1 VTSAGADGLRVKV
14 VGAGHSFTG
23 IAVTDG
29 VLVSLDRYARLLSAD
44 ASTGLVTVQA
54 GIRLS
59 DLNVALAARGLA
71 LANLGDIAYQSVAGA
86 ISTATHGTGARLGG
100 LATQVVGMRVVAGDG
115 SIVSLGPEAA
125 VGLGALGI
133 VSTVTLQCVPA
144 FRLHVREGAERVD
157 ALLSALDDE
166 VDGNDHFEFF
176 YVPHTGWALTKRNNR
191 TDAPRSPRPRVKA
204 FVDDYVFTN
213 GAFGLANRIGRWR
226 PSLLSRMIRAVPSPL
241 SPREYV
247 DDSWRV
253 FASPRLVHFYE
264 MEYSIPRASVV
275 DALTR
280 IRSWIDS
287 SGLRIGF
294 PIEVRFVAGDGIPL
308 STAYG
313 PGEQRAYIAVHV
325 YWGTPY
331 EQYFRAVEA
340 IMDDHGG
347 RPHWGKLHFQ
357 TAATL
362 RDRYSQW
369 DAFAAM
375 RDRIDPDRRFT
386 NPYLGR
392 VLGP

>member
-1 VTSAGADGLRVKV
+1 VTV

-29 VLVSLDRYARLLSAD
+29 VLVSLDRYARVLSVD
-44 ASTGLVTVQA
+44 ASSGRVTVQA

-59 DLNVALAARGLA
+59 DLNVELAARGLA
-71 LANLGDIAYQSVAGA
+71 LPNLGDIAYQSVAGA

-100 LATQVVGMRVVAGDG
+100 LATQVVSLRVIAGDG
-115 SIVSLGPEAA
+115 SIVECGPEAA

-157 ALLSALDDE
+157 ALLQSLDDE

-191 TDAPRSPRPRVKA
+191 TSLPRAPRPRVKA
-204 FVDDYVFTN
+204 YVDDYVFTN

-264 MEYSIPRASVV
+264 MEYSIPRAAAVE
-275 DALTR
+275 ALTR
-280 IRSWIDS
+280 VRSFIDS

-294 PIEVRFVAGDGIPL
+294 PIEVRFVAGDDVPL

-313 PGEQRAYIAVHV
+313 PGEQRAYIAVHL

-331 EQYFRAVEA
+331 EQYFRAVER
-340 IMDDHGG
+340 IMDDYGG

-362 RDRYSQW
+362 RDRYPEW
-369 DAFAAM
+369 DAFTAL
-375 RDRIDPDRRFT
+375 RHRLDPGRRFT
-386 NPYLGR
+386 NPYLDR
-392 VLGP
+392 VLG

>member
-29 VLVSLDRYARLLSAD
+29 VLVSLDRYARVLSVD
-44 ASTGLVTVQA
+44 ASSGRVTVQA

-59 DLNVALAARGLA
+59 DLNVELAARGLA
-71 LANLGDIAYQSVAGA
+71 LPNLGDIAYQSVAGA

-100 LATQVVGMRVVAGDG
+100 LATQVVSLRVIAGDG
-115 SIVSLGPEAA
+115 SIVECGPEAA

-157 ALLSALDDE
+157 ALLQSLDDE

-191 TDAPRSPRPRVKA
+191 TSLPRAPRPRVKA
-204 FVDDYVFTN
+204 YVDDYVFTN
-213 GAFGLANRIGRWR
+213 GAFGLANRIGRVR
-226 PSLLSRMIRAVPSPL
+226 PSLLTRMIRAVPSPL

-264 MEYSIPRASVV
+264 MEYSIPRAAAVE
-275 DALTR
+275 ALTR
-280 IRSWIDS
+280 VRSFIDS

-294 PIEVRFVAGDGIPL
+294 PIEVRFVAGDDVPL

-313 PGEQRAYIAVHV
+313 PGEQRAYIAVHW

-331 EQYFRAVEA
+331 EQYFRAVER
-340 IMDDHGG
+340 IMDDYGG

-362 RDRYSQW
+362 RDRYPEW
-369 DAFAAM
+369 DAFTAL
-375 RDRIDPDRRFT
+375 RDRLDPGRRFT
-386 NPYLGR
+386 NPYLDR
-392 VLGP
+392 VLG